1 MKYRQRK
8 KSNPSEGWSEFT
20 PIKEFG
26 ADSGTL
32 IFACEM
38 KNVDYPVLFTILPK
52 WLESCSVQ
60 GDVLRLKTTYLDVEI
75 RLDVGETLENL
86 NAAKCSIDSFIAT
99 SKNTILTRDKLAIVN
114 SLEERYSLAN
124 TIRDKYLAL
133 IDQSKQQICQWSE
146 RVELA
151 LNLGEDDLARE
162 AYSKKTSLEQ
172 ECDLLRQKI
181 KTTEELMNDIKVK
194 IQQKK
199 DSVPLDIPSN
209 GNLVPNTQKKTVEAI
224 LQEIN
229 DLIGLENIKQ
239 EVRSLVNSLKVNQ
252 MRQSAGLPNV
262 SVSRHMVFYGNPGT
276 GKTTIARQLGEL
288 FCHLGILTK
297 GHFVECDRSS
307 LVGGYLGQTAIKTT
321 QVLEG
326 ALGGILFIDEAYTL
340 SQSER
345 GDQYGQEA
353 IDTLLKFM
361 EDHRDEIVIIVAGYE
376 DLMEKFLDSNP
387 GLKSRFNK
395 YFHFQDYSEVELTQI
410 FLSIALES
418 NYVLDKEAQD
428 HFQQIAGEMLR
439 IKTANFGNGRTVR
452 NLFERSIANQANRI
466 IHKNVTDKDDLAMLT
481 KDDILRED
489 MLSVSR

>member
-8 KSNPSEGWSEFT
+8 KSNPNEDWSEFT

-26 ADSGTL
+26 EDSGTF

-38 KNVDYPVLFTILPK
+38 KNIDYPVLFTFLPK
-52 WLESCSVQ
+52 WLESSSVH
-60 GDVLRLKTTYLDVEI
+60 GDVLRLKTTHLDVEI
-75 RLDVGETLENL
+75 HLDVGETLENL
-86 NAAKCSIDSFIAT
+86 NAAKRSIDSFTET
-99 SKNTILTRDKLAIVN
+99 SKINNSPRDNLTVEN
-114 SLEERYSLAN
+114 SLEERLEHAS
-124 TIRDKYLAL
+124 TIRKRYFSLL
-133 IDQSKQQICQWSE
+133 DQSKHQISQWSE
-146 RVELA
+146 RVDLA
-151 LNLGEDDLARE
+151 LRLGEDDLARE
-162 AYSKKTSLEQ
+162 AYSKKISLEQ
-172 ECDLLRQKI
+172 ECDLLQHKI
-181 KTTEELMNDIKVK
+181 QTTEELVNDIRVK
-194 IQQKK
+194 IQQRK
-199 DSVPLDIPSN
+199 DSIPVDILFN
-209 GNLVPNTQKKTVEAI
+209 GNSVPNTHKKTVETI

-239 EVRSLVNSLKVNQ
+239 EVQSLVNSLKVNR
-252 MRQSAGLPNV
+252 MRQSAGLSNV

-288 FCHLGILTK
+288 FCLLGILTK

-321 QVLEG
+321 QVLES

-340 SQSER
+340 SQSEG

-361 EDHRDEIVIIVAGYE
+361 EDHRDDLVIIVAGYE
-376 DLMEKFLDSNP
+376 DLMGNFLDSNP

-418 NYVLDKEAQD
+418 NYVVDKEAQD
-428 HFQQIAGEMLR
+428 HFRQIAGEMLR

-466 IHKNVTDKDDLAMLT
+466 IQQNVTHKDDLALLT